1 MGCFLGS
8 SRAIASGASFGSHWD
23 WLGGWI
29 HNIVNGVVRDGAVEE
44 LVLGQPCLGHFHL
57 LAVHECLVNRSNVLV
72 AALRGHEDISH
83 KSDVVSGIVHGI
95 QVVMGEQTHSVP
107 SLLDLGV
114 LGVGNVQVIV
124 NLAESGVGNKTEVG
138 VRSELSVERVVEDN
152 LDVASPGEVLL
163 VV

>member
-1 MGCFLGS
+1 M
-8 SRAIASGASFGSHWD
+8 
-23 WLGGWI
+23 
-29 HNIVNGVVRDGAVEE
+29 
-44 LVLGQPCLGHFHL
+44 GHFHL
-57 LAVHECLVNRSNVLV
+57 LAVDERLVNRDNVLV

-138 VRSELSVERVVEDN
+138 VRSELRVERVVEDN